1 MLFPS
6 PIEQSPPYYEIYYSV
21 YLSNNAYEIFYLT
34 IITVMNNIVVNERE
48 RWSSMN
54 SDFTIAVHSLSYL
67 AHLPT
72 QSAPSDRIAQSVSVH
87 PVRVRKV
94 LSLLCKQGY
103 INSKE
108 GAKGGF
114 ELNCKPEDVTLN
126 ELYLLTSEG
135 TLKPK
140 FPNPNKQCLIGANI
154 ENAMDG
160 IFDAL
165 ENQVGN
171 YLLNYTIADIL
182 DRVQAEA
189 SL

>member
-1 MLFPS
+1 
-6 PIEQSPPYYEIYYSV
+6 
-21 YLSNNAYEIFYLT
+21 
-34 IITVMNNIVVNERE
+34 
-48 RWSSMN
+48 MN

-94 LSLLCKQGY
+94 LSMLAKKGY
-103 INSKE
+103 IKSKE

-114 ELNCKPEDVTLN
+114 GLNCKPEQVSLN

-135 TLKPK
+135 SIKPK

-160 IFDAL
+160 IFNAL
-165 ENQVGN
+165 EDQMDG
-171 YLLNYTIADIL
+171 YLRNYTIADIL
-182 DRVQAEA
+182 DRVHVEA
-189 SL
+189 NL

>member
-1 MLFPS
+1 
-6 PIEQSPPYYEIYYSV
+6 
-21 YLSNNAYEIFYLT
+21 
-34 IITVMNNIVVNERE
+34 
-48 RWSSMN
+48 MN

-94 LSLLCKQGY
+94 LSMLSKKGY
-103 INSKE
+103 IKSKE

-114 ELNCKPEDVTLN
+114 ELNCKPDEVSLN

-135 TLKPK
+135 SIKPK

-160 IFDAL
+160 IFVAL
-165 ENQVGN
+165 EDQVGS
-171 YLLNYTIADIL
+171 YLQNYTIADIL
-182 DRVQAEA
+182 KRVQIEA
-189 SL
+189 DL

>member
-1 MLFPS
+1 
-6 PIEQSPPYYEIYYSV
+6 
-21 YLSNNAYEIFYLT
+21 
-34 IITVMNNIVVNERE
+34 
-48 RWSSMN
+48 MN

-94 LSLLCKQGY
+94 LSMLAKKGY
-103 INSKE
+103 IKSKE

-114 ELNCKPEDVTLN
+114 ELNCKPEQVSLN

-135 TLKPK
+135 SIKPK

-160 IFDAL
+160 IFVAL
-165 ENQVGN
+165 EDQVGS
-171 YLLNYTIADIL
+171 YLRNYTIADIL
-182 DRVQAEA
+182 NRVQIEA
-189 SL
+189 DL